1 LPIKNHKGNRLK
13 ENSEVMVAIEVEKI
27 EMTKEIT
34 KTENSIK
41 NLVSSQNI
49 KKNN

>member
-1 LPIKNHKGNRLK
+1 
-13 ENSEVMVAIEVEKI
+13 MVAIEVEKI